1 MAGGYTEG
9 PSEDKKDPI
18 RVTAVKIE
26 RKTSIN
32 NVSKMLS
39 HRIFDWWDI
48 KCKEKEEIRH
58 DSDVSCLGNRWK
70 SRSNKIGK
78 LEE

>member
-1 MAGGYTEG
+1 MSKEKSVNRIQEQKMAGGYTEG

-39 HRIFDWWDI
+39 HRIFD
-48 KCKEKEEIRH
+48 
-58 DSDVSCLGNRWK
+58 
-70 SRSNKIGK
+70 
-78 LEE
+78 